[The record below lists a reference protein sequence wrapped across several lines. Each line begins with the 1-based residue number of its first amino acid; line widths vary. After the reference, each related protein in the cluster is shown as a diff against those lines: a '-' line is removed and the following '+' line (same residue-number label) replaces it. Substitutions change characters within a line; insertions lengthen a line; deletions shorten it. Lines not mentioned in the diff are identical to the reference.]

1 MLKRYVKT
9 PETGKQDNSPQHKV
23 NTAASSVHS
32 LGRPNLKH
40 RGEGSRYRQR
50 SEIKAISF
58 LGVRVT
64 ECYHSICRNWG
75 APVVSSLSK
84 HSLLLC
90 GDSHG
95 NLPYKAKPKWA
106 EKCYRESDEAIVSM
120 MARTTQPCLEK
131 GLYFSQ
137 TLKGGK

>member
-23 NTAASSVHS
+23 NTAASSGTNS
-32 LGRPNLKH
+32 GRPNPNH
-40 RGEGSRYRQR
+40 GGEGSRCRQL
-50 SEIKAISF
+50 SEFKAIPF

-75 APVVSSLSK
+75 DPVVSGLSIC
-84 HSLLLC
+84 SMFLYINRR
-90 GDSHG
+90 G
-95 NLPYKAKPKWA
+95 NLPYKANLKWS
-106 EKCYRESDEAIVSM
+106 EMCYRESDEAIVSM
-120 MARTTQPCLEK
+120 MVKTTQLCLEK
-131 GLYFSQ
+131 GLCFSH

>member
-9 PETGKQDNSPQHKV
+9 PETGKQDNSPQHEV
-23 NTAASSVHS
+23 NTAASSGAL
-32 LGRPNLKH
+32 LGRPNLSH

-50 SEIKAISF
+50 SEIKAIPF

-75 APVVSSLSK
+75 DPVASGLSK
-84 HSLLLC
+84 CSMFLYS
-90 GDSHG
+90 DSHG
-95 NLPYKAKPKWA
+95 NSSYKATPKWT
-106 EKCYRESDEAIVSM
+106 EMCYRESDEAIVSM
-120 MARTTQPCLEK
+120 IARTTQPCLEK
-131 GLYFSQ
+131 GLCFSH